1 MLEMNTEHVTHI
13 LFRVVQ
19 QDGALVGDGA
29 GKALAGARVLLQ
41 GSLAG
46 THSQLA
52 TDCHLF

>member
-29 GKALAGARVLLQ
+29 GSFSVGQPIPGLLLQ
-41 GSLAG
+41 LCSKYNPRPGP
-46 THSQLA
+46 
-52 TDCHLF
+52 